1 MEEFDEKAIEKL
13 ADAYNGDV
21 KSLLDRID
29 AVMEAG
35 EEYTTFSKTADGTNG
50 SVKFIIRTDG
60 VKGEK

>member
-1 MEEFDEKAIEKL
+1 MEECDEKAIEKL

-35 EEYTTFSKTADGTNG
+35 EEYTTFSKTAEGTNG

-60 VKGEK
+60 VKSDN